1 MQIKKGNILFIG
13 SVVGLIVVFYLYNN
27 GTIMVR
33 YIAEDPPSIISEVE
47 AGERIMEEIEAI
59 TTELY
64 KEAGLF
70 DQINNQLK
78 EKGYEYQMLLVI
90 YSMDDIRVQYVLA
103 NKEATESRQEEIKSI
118 FFESVENN
126 NLDAN
131 SFNLKVDDMFH

>member
-1 MQIKKGNILFIG
+1 
-13 SVVGLIVVFYLYNN
+13 
-27 GTIMVR
+27 MVR
-33 YIAEDPPSIISEVE
+33 DISEDPPSIISEVE
-47 AGERIMEEIEAI
+47 AGERIMVEIEAI

>member
-1 MQIKKGNILFIG
+1 
-13 SVVGLIVVFYLYNN
+13 
-27 GTIMVR
+27 MVR
-33 YIAEDPPSIISEVE
+33 DISEDPPSIIPEID
-47 AGERIMEEIEAI
+47 AGERIMKEIEAI

-90 YSMDDIRVQYVLA
+90 YSKDDIRVDYVLA
-103 NKEATESRQEEIKSI
+103 NEEATESRQQEIKSI

-126 NLDAN
+126 NYDAH
-131 SFNLKVDDMFH
+131 SFSLKVGDMFH